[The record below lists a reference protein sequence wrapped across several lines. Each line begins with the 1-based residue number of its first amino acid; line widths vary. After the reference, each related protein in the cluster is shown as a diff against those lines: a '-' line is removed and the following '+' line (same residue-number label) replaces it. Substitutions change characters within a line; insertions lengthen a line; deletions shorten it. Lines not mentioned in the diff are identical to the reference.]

1 MRKLQL
7 YLSGKD
13 TSGTVNSDDEEADP
27 CREKKEIAA
36 AVQNFCHYANNMN
49 LWEISTEQ

>member
-1 MRKLQL
+1 MRQLQL
-7 YLSGKD
+7 YLPSEDSAG
-13 TSGTVNSDDEEADP
+13 SVHPYDEEADP